1 MLAPAVFRRGSCVG
15 NGKRLRG
22 KAEFSFFLFR
32 IRDGGVGSTLL
43 SQDKVTL
50 TQGTPL
56 LSILETGLQG
66 LKPCLPP
73 SVMVGTIVWERKQGV
88 FFGGGTGLQ
97 NTQTRGYLS
106 ANLLI
111 ICLNWS

>member
-50 TQGTPL
+50 AQGTPL

-88 FFGGGTGLQ
+88 FFGGGQVFRTPKQGATSQ
-97 NTQTRGYLS
+97 PTF
-106 ANLLI
+106 
-111 ICLNWS
+111 